1 MGTSEGIYQYVEST
15 EKAALESM
23 FNKIFDLVDVQR
35 TVRIEGVEGSIQA
48 IPTPLDDGW
57 LSFDEIATG
66 LPDSVLQKGGGMTVV
81 ANNER
86 VVLKGAPPDALF
98 TIRTTEEEEIE
109 SPSDLERL
117 QEELS
122 EAGPQIAQL
131 PASWAAADPRAGQR
145 QMAEEAR
152 ELVRAKLE
160 RAKQL
165 FDDQSRGALTGQ
177 AFSAKLKSL

>member
-1 MGTSEGIYQYVEST
+1 MTALLKRARASGIDQDSLDEVQDAESP
-15 EKAALESM
+15 KDALVSL
-23 FNKIFDLVDVQR
+23 LVDA
-35 TVRIEGVEGSIQA
+35 ELGAGSIQA

-66 LPDSVLQKGGGMTVV
+66 LPDSVLQKGGGITVE

-86 VVLKGAPPDALF
+86 VVLEDAPVDALF

-122 EAGPQIAQL
+122 EAGPQIARL
-131 PASWAAADPRAGQR
+131 PRTQR
-145 QMAEEAR
+145 QAAEAAQ
-152 ELVRAKLE
+152 ELVQTKLDT
-160 RAKQL
+160 AKQL
-165 FDDQSRGALTGQ
+165 FDDQSRGTLTGQ
-177 AFSAKLKSL
+177 AFTAKLKSL

>member
-1 MGTSEGIYQYVEST
+1 MGSSEGYYYYVEST

-23 FNKIFDLVDVQR
+23 FNKIFDLIGAQH
-35 TVRIEGVEGSIQA
+35 TVRVEGMEGSLQA
-48 IPTPLDDGW
+48 IPTPLDDGG

-66 LPDSVLQKGGGMTVV
+66 LPDSVLQKGGGITVV

-86 VVLKGAPPDALF
+86 VVLEEAPVDALF
-98 TIRTTEEEEIE
+98 TIRTAEEEEIE
-109 SPSDLERL
+109 SPSDLETL

-131 PASWAAADPRAGQR
+131 PAAQR
-145 QMAEEAR
+145 QLAEEAR
-152 ELVRAKLE
+152 ELVQEKLDT
-160 RAKQL
+160 AKQL

>member
-1 MGTSEGIYQYVEST
+1 MGTSEGVYYYVESA
-15 EKAALESM
+15 EQSALESM

-48 IPTPLDDGW
+48 IPTPLDDGG

-66 LPDSVLQKGGGMTVV
+66 LPDSVLQKGGGVTVV
-81 ANNER
+81 ANNVR
-86 VVLKGAPPDALF
+86 VVLEEAPPDALF

-122 EAGPQIAQL
+122 EAGPQIARL
-131 PASWAAADPRAGQR
+131 PAAQR
-145 QMAEEAR
+145 QAAEAAQ
-152 ELVRAKLE
+152 ELVQAKLDT
-160 RAKQL
+160 AKQL

-177 AFSAKLKSL
+177 AFTAKLKSL

>member
-1 MGTSEGIYQYVEST
+1 MGTSEGIYHYVESAEQSAL
-15 EKAALESM
+15 EKAFGEM
-23 FNKIFDLVDVQR
+23 KDLVDAQQ
-35 TVRIEGVEGSIQA
+35 TVTIEGAEGSLQA
-48 IPTPLDDGW
+48 IPTPLDDGG

-66 LPDSVLQKGGGMTVV
+66 LPDSVLQKGGVMTVV
-81 ANNER
+81 VNNER
-86 VVLKGAPPDALF
+86 VVLEEAPVDALF
-98 TIRTTEEEEIE
+98 TIRTAEEEEIE

-131 PASWAAADPRAGQR
+131 PAAQR

-152 ELVRAKLE
+152 ELVQAKLHT
-160 RAKQL
+160 AKQL

-177 AFSAKLKSL
+177 AFTAKLKSL

>member
-1 MGTSEGIYQYVEST
+1 MYKRQ
-15 EKAALESM
+15 
-23 FNKIFDLVDVQR
+23 
-35 TVRIEGVEGSIQA
+35 VRIEGAERSIQA
-48 IPTPLDDGW
+48 IPTPLDDGG

-66 LPDSVLQKGGGMTVV
+66 LPDSVLQKGGVMTVV

-86 VVLKGAPPDALF
+86 VVLEEAPVDALF

-109 SPSDLERL
+109 SPSDLETL

-131 PASWAAADPRAGQR
+131 PAAQR
-145 QMAEEAR
+145 QLAEAAR
-152 ELVRAKLE
+152 ELVRAKLDT
-160 RAKQL
+160 AKQL

-177 AFSAKLKSL
+177 AFTAKLKSL

>member
-1 MGTSEGIYQYVEST
+1 M
-15 EKAALESM
+15 A
-23 FNKIFDLVDVQR
+23 
-35 TVRIEGVEGSIQA
+35 
-48 IPTPLDDGW
+48 
-57 LSFDEIATG
+57 
-66 LPDSVLQKGGGMTVV
+66 VV

-109 SPSDLERL
+109 SQSDLERL

-131 PASWAAADPRAGQR
+131 PAAQR

-152 ELVRAKLE
+152 ELVQAKLHT
-160 RAKQL
+160 AKQL

-177 AFSAKLKSL
+177 AFTAKLKSL

>member
-1 MGTSEGIYQYVEST
+1 
-15 EKAALESM
+15 
-23 FNKIFDLVDVQR
+23 
-35 TVRIEGVEGSIQA
+35 
-48 IPTPLDDGW
+48 
-57 LSFDEIATG
+57 
-66 LPDSVLQKGGGMTVV
+66 MTVV

-86 VVLKGAPPDALF
+86 VVLEEAPPDALF

-109 SPSDLERL
+109 SPSDLETL
-117 QEELS
+117 QKELS
-122 EAGPQIAQL
+122 EADPQIAQL

>member
-1 MGTSEGIYQYVEST
+1 MGTSEGIYQYVESA
-15 EKAALESM
+15 EQSALESA
-23 FNKIFDLVDVQR
+23 FNKIFDLIGTQH
-35 TVRIEGVEGSIQA
+35 TVAIPGAGSIQA
-48 IPTPLDDGW
+48 IPTPLEDGG

-66 LPDSVLQKGGGMTVV
+66 LPQSVLQKGGGITVE

-86 VVLKGAPPDALF
+86 VVLEEAPPDALF

-109 SPSDLERL
+109 SPSDLETL

-131 PASWAAADPRAGQR
+131 PAAQR
-145 QMAEEAR
+145 QLAEAAR
-152 ELVRAKLE
+152 ELVRAKLDT
-160 RAKQL
+160 AKQL

>member
-1 MGTSEGIYQYVEST
+1 MDPSSVEPDRDSFWMRIIAILSVVVSGAVAFLILGPRPEG
-15 EKAALESM
+15 M
-23 FNKIFDLVDVQR
+23 
-35 TVRIEGVEGSIQA
+35 EGSIQA
-48 IPTPLDDGW
+48 IPTPLDDGG

-66 LPDSVLQKGGGMTVV
+66 LPDSVLQKGGGITVE

-86 VVLKGAPPDALF
+86 VVLEDAPVDALF

-109 SPSDLERL
+109 SPSDLETL
-117 QEELS
+117 QKELS

-131 PASWAAADPRAGQR
+131 PAAQR

-152 ELVRAKLE
+152 ELVEAKLE

-177 AFSAKLKSL
+177 AFTAKLKSL

>member
-1 MGTSEGIYQYVEST
+1 MPGWSPGRQLSPVQVATSTALSRRSPTQDG
-15 EKAALESM
+15 AASLAR
-23 FNKIFDLVDVQR
+23 LL
-35 TVRIEGVEGSIQA
+35 QA
-48 IPTPLDDGW
+48 
-57 LSFDEIATG
+57 SA
-66 LPDSVLQKGGGMTVV
+66 
-81 ANNER
+81 
-86 VVLKGAPPDALF
+86 
-98 TIRTTEEEEIE
+98 E

-131 PASWAAADPRAGQR
+131 PAAQR

-152 ELVRAKLE
+152 ELVQAKLHT
-160 RAKQL
+160 AKQL

>member
-1 MGTSEGIYQYVEST
+1 MGTSEGIYRYVESAEQSAL
-15 EKAALESM
+15 EKAFGEM
-23 FNKIFDLVDVQR
+23 EDLVGTQH
-35 TVRIEGVEGSIQA
+35 TVRVEGMEGSIQA
-48 IPTPLDDGW
+48 IPTPLDDGG

-66 LPDSVLQKGGGMTVV
+66 LPQSALQKGGGITVE

-86 VVLKGAPPDALF
+86 VVLEDAPADALF

-131 PASWAAADPRAGQR
+131 PAAQR

-152 ELVRAKLE
+152 ELVEAKLE